1 MEGQVSYKK
10 SQILLRDYPNPE
22 EVKHVILEMCEE
34 VAKRARAHRQAG
46 RTVSLGIE
54 YSRDELGGGFY
65 RSKTM
70 ESPSNVTLDLYHT
83 CLALF
88 ERFYAGKTVRKISVS
103 LSNIQDDTNMQ
114 LDLFRPDQEKKRQ
127 LGYVM
132 DGIRERYGSTAL
144 LRAVSYTNAGTAR
157 LRSKLVGGH
166 QA

>member
-1 MEGQVSYKK
+1 
-10 SQILLRDYPNPE
+10 
-22 EVKHVILEMCEE
+22 
-34 VAKRARAHRQAG
+34 
-46 RTVSLGIE
+46 
-54 YSRDELGGGFY
+54 
-65 RSKTM
+65 M

-144 LRAVSYTNAGTAR
+144 LWAVSYTNAGDGLFAVKIGR
-157 LRSKLVGGH
+157 RPSGIERRMIYASRQRQYQMGFH
-166 QA
+166 DAA